1 MTDMLLA
8 WAASASAL
16 IVVVLLLRWVAGRRI
31 SAGLRYG
38 IWAVVLIRLLVPGSL
53 ALSVT
58 IPRLPSWEPP
68 EDPHPVR
75 PVKPVSSNSAAR
87 QKQQIFFMMVYLSF
101 LLMNDIFSI

>member
-53 ALSVT
+53 AYPGCRPGTRRRAFGKRAFMSC
-58 IPRLPSWEPP
+58 RLNLP
-68 EDPHPVR
+68 
-75 PVKPVSSNSAAR
+75 
-87 QKQQIFFMMVYLSF
+87 L
-101 LLMNDIFSI
+101 

>member
-58 IPRLPSWEPP
+58 IPRLPGN
-68 EDPHPVR
+68 R
-75 PVKPVSSNSAAR
+75 RRAFGKSA
-87 QKQQIFFMMVYLSF
+87 FMSCRLI
-101 LLMNDIFSI
+101 LPL

>member
-75 PVKPVSSNSAAR
+75 PVSSISAAR
-87 QKQQIFFMMVYLSF
+87 QKQQNFFMMVYLSF
-101 LLMNDIFSI
+101 LLMNDVLSIN